1 MHNPTPLSSRSH
13 PASYAQQ
20 RLWFLA
26 QLPGGDVAYNET
38 LAFELLGPLDRD
50 ALAGALDALTLR
62 HETLRTRLVAKDGEV
77 RQHVDPPG
85 AGFAL
90 TFEDLSGSSDPAD
103 RVLVLQEA
111 EARTPFDLAAGPLG
125 RGRLVIIGAERHVL
139 LLTFHHS
146 VYDGRSMDVMMRE
159 LAVLYEALAQGGTT
173 DPLPPLPAQY
183 ADHVRAQREAV
194 LGGALREQETYWQD
208 TLQDAPP
215 SLDLPTDR
223 PHPPEQSYDGGRAW
237 FELDAETTA
246 ALRTLARRHGATL
259 FVAALTGWAILLS
272 RLSGRSDIVIG
283 SPVANRRGP
292 GAAGLIGFLVN
303 SVALR
308 IDLSGSPSAAEAVAR
323 TRTVLRAA
331 LAHQDLPFERVVE
344 LVNPPRSASRT
355 PLFQTMVAWQPD
367 RRDLLRLPGVT
378 AEPLPIRDAP
388 AKFDLALSL
397 TESEGR
403 VAGHLDYATA
413 LYDAT
418 TARRWADHLRRLLTD
433 MARHPDREIAALEL
447 MDAEEQRVLLADW
460 DTTGALAASGEAAD
474 PTPAPAAQTPAA
486 QMPATPTSAAPTPRG
501 LGDRTASSTSDASG
515 TPGVPAPPGVP
526 AVPSASAMP
535 AAPSASRASAAPGV
549 PDAYDPPLPT
559 PDPPLTA
566 PAPFLPTPDPFPPTP
581 NPFLTA
587 PGLVPLFEDQV
598 RGRGERPAV
607 VAPGGETL
615 TYASLDRRAN
625 RLAHALVAR
634 AVRPGDV
641 VGLHAGRTAEL
652 VVGIL
657 GILKAGAA
665 WLPLDPGQPRERLA
679 GMTEDAACR
688 VVLSDRPAG
697 DRPERWL
704 DLAETEAE
712 GATGEHPPPG
722 IGHAPDR
729 LAYVIFTSG
738 STGRPKGVAVEHR
751 SVLALFANW
760 HARMGTVPGE
770 AGSAWSSIGFD
781 ASVHELLLP
790 LTTGGVLHIVPEEL
804 RGDPEELLGWMR
816 EHRIAQ
822 AFLPPAYVKWIDE
835 DPAGRLRGLRLR
847 TLLTGVEPI
856 PEAALHRMTR
866 HLPGLRVCFGY
877 GPTEAT
883 LYSTAYYA
891 PRPLERPCPI
901 GRPLAGSRLYVLDAR
916 MRPVPPGVVGEV
928 YLGGACLAR
937 GYLNRPDL
945 TKERFLPD
953 PFVPGE
959 RIYRTGDLA
968 RRLPDGNAH
977 YAGRADDQIKLRGF
991 RIEPG
996 EVEAAL
1002 TALPGVREA
1011 VVLADRDPAGQPRL
1025 VAGIGRGTAAVRT
1038 AHEWR
1043 TALSRRLPDY
1053 MIPAVFLDLPALPL
1067 NRSGKLDRP
1076 ALLRLAGEQ
1085 GTSRVNTASP
1095 RDGVEHRLYR
1105 IWQDI
1110 LLHPEIGIGDNFFD
1124 IGGTSLSAIKMA
1136 HAVTEAFGRP
1146 LPVAEVMLHP
1156 TIEALGG
1163 RLRGHGTARETGS
1176 VIEFRAGTGPRVVC
1190 VHPAGGTAFCYLPLA
1205 RHLPEGVGL
1214 SGIQSPGVNPGEE
1227 VLPTVAAMA
1236 ETYLRLLEPLGAGP
1250 LVLTGLSYGG
1260 LVAHAMG
1267 RLLTRAGRDDVSV
1280 VLLDTQATDDP
1291 AARAGITPVDFDEFR
1306 DKLVRFNGMYPG
1318 IDDAQIERYFRIYN
1332 HNRLTAR
1339 DHDPATSP
1347 ARLVLAQAVPGG
1359 ADTAE
1364 HAQVRDFW
1372 QRRAAGGFRVE
1383 TLDCDHWEVLEA
1395 PHLSRVADLLTAEL
1409 RHHGAPLPDPTPVTR
1424 PVAVAGFGG
1433 EAR

>member
-1 MHNPTPLSSRSH
+1 MRDPLRLHSR

-38 LAFELLGPLDRD
+38 LAFELAGSLDRTV
-50 ALAGALDALTLR
+50 LAGAFDALTRR
-62 HETLRTRLVAKDGEV
+62 HETLRTRLVVEDGEV
-77 RQHVDPPG
+77 RQHVDPPCT
-85 AGFAL
+85 GFAL
-90 TFEDLSGSSDPAD
+90 SFEDLSASTEPAND
-103 RVLVLQEA
+103 IVALQET

-125 RGRLVIIGAERHVL
+125 RGRLITLGAERHVL

-159 LAVLYEALAQGGTT
+159 LSVYYVALAQGNA

-183 ADHVRAQREAV
+183 ADHVRAQRDAV
-194 LGGALREQETYWQD
+194 LGGALRAQEKYWHD
-208 TLQDAPP
+208 TLRDAPP

-223 PHPPEQSYDGGRAW
+223 PHPPEQTYDGGRAG

-246 ALRTLARRHGATL
+246 ALRALARRHGATL
-259 FVAALTGWAILLS
+259 FVTALTGWAILLS

-292 GAAGLIGFLVN
+292 AAAGLIGFLVN
-303 SVALR
+303 SLALR

-323 TRTVLRAA
+323 TRAVLRAA

-355 PLFQTMVAWQPD
+355 PLFQTMVAWTPD

-378 AEPLPIRDAP
+378 AQPLPIRHAP

-403 VAGHLDYATA
+403 VVGHLDYATA

-418 TARRWADHLRRLLTD
+418 TVRRWADHLRRLLAD
-433 MARHPDREIAALEL
+433 MARHPDRDIAALEL
-447 MDAEEQRVLLADW
+447 MDAQERRALLADW
-460 DTTGALAASGEAAD
+460 DATGVLAAGGGAAVL
-474 PTPAPAAQTPAA
+474 TPAGRKPSARAPHGLGEPAV
-486 QMPATPTSAAPTPRG
+486 SAA
-501 LGDRTASSTSDASG
+501 LGAS
-515 TPGVPAPPGVP
+515 
-526 AVPSASAMP
+526 AVPGASVVS
-535 AAPSASRASAAPGV
+535 AAPSASGIPDAPGIPSA
-549 PDAYDPPLPT
+549 PDS
-559 PDPPLTA
+559 
-566 PAPFLPTPDPFPPTP
+566 P
-581 NPFLTA
+581 NPFLSA
-587 PGLVPLFEDQV
+587 PGLVPLFEAQV
-598 RGRGERPAV
+598 RTRAERPAV
-607 VAPGGETL
+607 VAPGGVTL
-615 TYASLDRRAN
+615 TYEALDRRAN

-634 AVRPGDV
+634 SVRPGDV
-641 VGLHAGRTAEL
+641 VGLHATRSAEL

-665 WLPLDPGQPRERLA
+665 WLPLDPGQPLERLA
-679 GMTEDAACR
+679 GMAEDAVCR
-688 VVLSDRPAG
+688 VVLSDRRAG
-697 DRPERWL
+697 DRPEQWL
-704 DLAETEAE
+704 DLVETEAE
-712 GATGEHPPPG
+712 GATGEDPPPD

-751 SVLALFANW
+751 SVLGLFTNW
-760 HARMGTVPGE
+760 HVRMGTVPGE

-804 RGDPEELLGWMR
+804 RRDPEELLGWMR
-816 EHRIAQ
+816 KHGIAQ

-835 DPAGRLRGLRLR
+835 DPAGRLHGLRLR

-883 LYSTAYYA
+883 LYSTAYYD
-891 PRPLERPCPI
+891 PRPMDRPCPI

-945 TKERFLPD
+945 TRERFLPD

-959 RIYRTGDLA
+959 RVYRTGDLA

-991 RIEPG
+991 RVEPG

-1011 VVLADRDPAGQPRL
+1011 VVLTDRDLAGQPRL
-1025 VAGIGRGTAAVRT
+1025 VAGIGRGTAAARS

-1085 GTSRVNTASP
+1085 GASRVNTANP
-1095 RDGVEHRLYR
+1095 RDHVEHRLYR

-1110 LLHPEIGIGDNFFD
+1110 LLHPDIGIGDNFFD

-1136 HAVTEAFGRP
+1136 HAVTRAFGRP

-1163 RLRGHGTARETGS
+1163 RLRGHGTDRETGS

-1205 RHLPEGVGL
+1205 RYLPEGVGL

-1227 VLPTVAAMA
+1227 VLPTVEAMA
-1236 ETYLRLLEPLGAGP
+1236 ETYLRLLEPLGEGP

-1267 RLLTRAGRDDVSV
+1267 RLLTRAGRGDVSV

-1291 AARAGITPVDFDEFR
+1291 AARSGITPVDFDEFR
-1306 DKLVRFNGMYPG
+1306 DKLVRFNGMYLG

-1359 ADTAE
+1359 ADTPE
-1364 HAQVRDFW
+1364 HAEVRDFW
-1372 QRRAAGGFRVE
+1372 QRRAAGDFRVE

-1395 PHLSRVADLLTAEL
+1395 PHLSRVAALLTGEL
-1409 RHHGAPLPDPTPVTR
+1409 RHHGSPSAHPTAATP
-1424 PVAVAGFGG
+1424 PAAVADFGG
-1433 EAR
+1433 ESR

>member
-1 MHNPTPLSSRSH
+1 MHNPPPLSSDSH

-26 QLPGGDVAYNET
+26 QLPGADVAYNET
-38 LAFELLGPLDRD
+38 LAFELAGPLDRD
-50 ALAGALDALTLR
+50 VLARSLDALTRR
-62 HETLRTRLVAKDGEV
+62 HETLRTRLLAEDGEV
-77 RQHVDPPG
+77 RQHIDAPG
-85 AGFAL
+85 SGFSL
-90 TFEDLSGSSDPAD
+90 TLQDLSGSPDPISG
-103 RVLVLQEA
+103 VLALQEA
-111 EARTPFDLAAGPLG
+111 EARTSFDLAAGPLG
-125 RGRLVIIGAERHVL
+125 RGRLITLGPERHAL

-146 VYDGRSMDVMMRE
+146 VYDGRSMEVMMRE
-159 LAVLYEALAQGGTT
+159 LGLLYEALAEGGA

-183 ADHVRAQREAV
+183 ADHVRAQLDAV
-194 LGGALREQETYWQD
+194 LGGALRAQETYWQD
-208 TLQDAPP
+208 ALKDAPA

-223 PHPPEQSYDGGRAW
+223 PHPPEQSYDGGRAE
-237 FELDAETTA
+237 FTLDEETTA

-259 FVAALTGWAILLS
+259 FVTALTGWAILLS
-272 RLSGRSDIVIG
+272 RLSGCSDIVIG

-292 GAAGLIGFLVN
+292 AAAGLIGFLVN
-303 SVALR
+303 SLALR

-323 TRTVLRAA
+323 TRAVLRAA

-355 PLFQTMVAWQPD
+355 PLFQTMVAWSPD
-367 RRDLLRLPGVT
+367 RRNLLRLPGVT
-378 AEPLPIRDAP
+378 AEPLPIRHAP

-397 TESEGR
+397 AESGDR
-403 VAGHLDYATA
+403 IVGHLDYATA
-413 LYDAT
+413 LYDAA
-418 TARRWADHLRRLLTD
+418 TARRWADHLRRLLAD
-433 MARHPDREIAALEL
+433 MARHPDRDIAALEL
-447 MDAEEQRVLLADW
+447 MDAEEWRALSADW
-460 DTTGALAASGEAAD
+460 DATGALRAGGGAAVLAPGD
-474 PTPAPAAQTPAA
+474 HGPA
-486 QMPATPTSAAPTPRG
+486 
-501 LGDRTASSTSDASG
+501 
-515 TPGVPAPPGVP
+515 VPAPRGPGGP
-526 AVPSASAMP
+526 T
-535 AAPSASRASAAPGV
+535 ASAAPGASGV
-549 PDAYDPPLPT
+549 PASPLPV
-559 PDPPLTA
+559 
-566 PAPFLPTPDPFPPTP
+566 P
-581 NPFLTA
+581 NPFLSA
-587 PGLVPLFEDQV
+587 PGLVPLFEAQV
-598 RGRGERPAV
+598 RARTEEPAV

-615 TYASLDRRAN
+615 TYAALDHRAN

-634 AVRPGDV
+634 SVRPGDV
-641 VGLHAGRTAEL
+641 VGLHATRSVEL

-679 GMTEDAACR
+679 GMTEDADCR
-688 VVLSDRPAG
+688 VVLSDRRAG
-697 DRPERWL
+697 ERPQRWL
-704 DLAETEAE
+704 DLAATEAE
-712 GATGEHPPPG
+712 AATGEHPPPG
-722 IGHAPDR
+722 VGHTPDR

-751 SVLALFANW
+751 SVLGLFANW

-804 RGDPEELLGWMR
+804 RGDPGKLLGWMR

-856 PEAALHRMTR
+856 PEAALHRLTR
-866 HLPGLRVCFGY
+866 YLPDLRVCFGY

-883 LYSTAYYA
+883 LYSTAYYG
-891 PRPLERPCPI
+891 PRPLDRPCPI

-937 GYLNRPDL
+937 GYINRPDL

-959 RIYRTGDLA
+959 RVYRTGDLA

-1011 VVLADRDPAGQPRL
+1011 VVLTDRDPAGQPRL
-1025 VAGIGRGTAAVRT
+1025 VAGIGRGATAART

-1043 TALSRRLPDY
+1043 TALSRRLPDH

-1076 ALLRLAGEQ
+1076 ALLRLAGEH
-1085 GTSRVNTASP
+1085 GAGRVNTASP

-1110 LLHPEIGIGDNFFD
+1110 LLHPDIGIDDDFFD

-1146 LPVAEVMLHP
+1146 LPVAEIVLHP

-1163 RLRGHGTARETGS
+1163 RLREHGTVPETGS
-1176 VIEFRAGTGPRVVC
+1176 VIEFRAGSGPRVVC

-1205 RHLPEGVGL
+1205 RHLPGSVAL

-1227 VLPTVAAMA
+1227 ALPTVEAMA
-1236 ETYLRLLEPLGAGP
+1236 ERYLRLLEPLGDGP

-1267 RLLTRAGRDDVSV
+1267 RLLARAGRDDVSV
-1280 VLLDTQATDDP
+1280 VLLDTQATDDL
-1291 AARAGITPVDFDEFR
+1291 AARAGITPVDFGEFR

-1339 DHDPATSP
+1339 DHDPAASP
-1347 ARLVLAQAVPGG
+1347 ARLVLAQAVAGG
-1359 ADTAE
+1359 TDTPE
-1364 HAQVRDFW
+1364 HAEVRDFW
-1372 QRRAAGGFRVE
+1372 QRRATGGLRVE

-1395 PHLSRVADLLTAEL
+1395 PQLGRVADILIAEL
-1409 RHHGAPLPDPTPVTR
+1409 HHHGARPSGPPAPPRPATVADP
-1424 PVAVAGFGG
+1424 GG

>member
-1 MHNPTPLSSRSH
+1 MRNPPPPRSH

-38 LAFELLGPLDRD
+38 LAFELVGPLDRD
-50 ALAGALDALTLR
+50 VLARALDALTVR
-62 HETLRTRLVAKDGEV
+62 HETLRTRLVAEDGEV

-90 TFEDLSGSSDPAD
+90 AVRDLSGSADPVSG
-103 RVLVLQEA
+103 VLALQEA

-125 RGRLVIIGAERHVL
+125 RGWLITLGTERHVL

-159 LAVLYEALAQGGTT
+159 LGVLYEALVQGGT

-183 ADHVRAQREAV
+183 ADHVRAQRDAV
-194 LGGALREQETYWQD
+194 LGGALRAQETYWHD
-208 TLQDAPP
+208 TLQDTPP

-223 PHPPEQSYDGGRAW
+223 PHPPEQSYDGGRAA
-237 FELDAETTA
+237 FELDKETTA
-246 ALRTLARRHGATL
+246 ALRTLARRHDATL
-259 FVAALTGWAILLS
+259 FVTALTGWAILLS

-292 GAAGLIGFLVN
+292 AAAGLIGFLVN
-303 SVALR
+303 SLALR

-323 TRTVLRAA
+323 TRAVLRAA

-355 PLFQTMVAWQPD
+355 PLFQTMVAWTPD

-378 AEPLPIRDAP
+378 AEPLPIRQAP

-403 VAGHLDYATA
+403 VVGHLDYATA

-418 TARRWADHLRRLLTD
+418 TARRWADHLRRLLAD
-433 MARHPDREIAALEL
+433 MARHPDRDIAALEL
-447 MDAEEQRVLLADW
+447 MDAEEQRALLADW
-460 DTTGALAASGEAAD
+460 DATGALAPGAETAAL
-474 PTPAPAAQTPAA
+474 TPAVHTPAA
-486 QMPATPTSAAPTPRG
+486 HAPRG
-501 LGDRTASSTSDASG
+501 PEDRTASTAPGASG
-515 TPGVPAPPGVP
+515 MSGVPTAPG
-526 AVPSASAMP
+526 ASWV
-535 AAPSASRASAAPGV
+535 SAAPGAPATSGV
-549 PDAYDPPLPT
+549 PASPGAPATSGVPAAPDASAVPGGSDASDASAGSGVPAMPGT
-559 PDPPLTA
+559 PDPLLSA
-566 PAPFLPTPDPFPPTP
+566 P

-587 PGLVPLFEDQV
+587 PGLVPLFEAQA
-598 RGRGERPAV
+598 RARAEWPAV

-615 TYASLDRRAN
+615 TYAVLDRRAN
-625 RLAHALVAR
+625 RLAQALVAR
-634 AVRPGDV
+634 SVRPGDV
-641 VGLHAGRTAEL
+641 VGLHATRSAEL
-652 VVGIL
+652 AVGIL

-679 GMTEDAACR
+679 GMAEDAACR
-688 VVLSDRPAG
+688 VVLSDRRAG
-697 DRPERWL
+697 DRPEQWL
-704 DLAETEAE
+704 DLAATEAE

-751 SVLALFANW
+751 SVLGLFANW

-883 LYSTAYYA
+883 LYSTAYYD
-891 PRPLERPCPI
+891 PRPLDRPCPI

-1025 VAGIGRGTAAVRT
+1025 VAGIGRGTAAART

-1076 ALLRLAGEQ
+1076 ALLRLAGEH
-1085 GTSRVNTASP
+1085 GASRVNTASP

-1110 LLHPEIGIGDNFFD
+1110 LLHPDIGIGDNFFD

-1163 RLRGHGTARETGS
+1163 RLRGHGTVRETGS

-1205 RHLPEGVGL
+1205 RHLPESVGL

-1227 VLPTVAAMA
+1227 VLPTVEAMA
-1236 ETYLRLLEPLGAGP
+1236 ETYLRLLEPLGEGP

-1267 RLLTRAGRDDVSV
+1267 RLLTRAGRGDVSV

-1291 AARAGITPVDFDEFR
+1291 AARADITPVDFGEFR

-1347 ARLVLAQAVPGG
+1347 ARLVLAQAVQGG
-1359 ADTAE
+1359 ADTPE
-1364 HAQVRDFW
+1364 HAEVRDFW
-1372 QRRAAGGFRVE
+1372 RRRAAGGFRVE

-1409 RHHGAPLPDPTPVTR
+1409 RHHGAPLPDPTAATR
-1424 PVAVAGFGG
+1424 PAAVAGFGG